1 MMQKNS
7 AEKID
12 SSGSTFKDKK
22 AKVMM
27 YVQQLKYISLPH
39 LTEKLKNEQLDLLEK
54 LAIKTNANSY
64 ALIIHDKD
72 VNTDGTIKEP
82 HVHMMLEFS
91 KSVRLSTV
99 ANVLNDRTNYL
110 QIYSRKGTNADAQ
123 NGYAYLI
130 HLTNNARNKH
140 QYSINDVRANFDF
153 DAYIANLEFG
163 VSKKEILN
171 KLRDNQITA
180 IEAKEAIAELFGAD
194 ILAIYSNKIDT
205 IDSYRSLNEYKKWRT
220 IMKKEHKK
228 KETIWLFGESGTGKS
243 LIAEQ
248 ISKTKNMAYFK
259 TGGSNDLFQGYN
271 GEHFLIIDEL
281 RPENILYSDLL
292 KIIDPY
298 NTDYLNYRMKTIE
311 RRHKSLTHATPH
323 KLRHTGATLARQ
335 SGTSLEQISEALTH
349 SDTNITMTYVNT
361 PNVIKMPVGEIAYRK
376 LSQSIVDRNGVNNGA
391 NSKKDASQTELRNV

>member
-7 AEKID
+7 AKKND

-27 YVQQLKYISLPH
+27 YVQQLKYISLPY

-54 LAIKTNANSY
+54 LAINTNADSY

-72 VNTDGTIKEP
+72 VNTDGTVKEP

-99 ANVLNDRTNYL
+99 ANILNDRTNYL

-140 QYSINDVRANFDF
+140 QYSINEVRANFDF

-298 NTDYLNYRMKTIE
+298 NFDSTTVARYKNANLQAETIIITSPYSPQKFYANYGNKVIKQIDKFEQLNRRISLTIEITSDYLIE
-311 RRHKSLTHATPH
+311 MDFNED
-323 KLRHTGATLARQ
+323 TGIYDVRTRVKNLYKPKF
-335 SGTSLEQISEALTH
+335 EKK
-349 SDTNITMTYVNT
+349 
-361 PNVIKMPVGEIAYRK
+361 KM
-376 LSQSIVDRNGVNNGA
+376 SID
-391 NSKKDASQTELRNV
+391 ELLN